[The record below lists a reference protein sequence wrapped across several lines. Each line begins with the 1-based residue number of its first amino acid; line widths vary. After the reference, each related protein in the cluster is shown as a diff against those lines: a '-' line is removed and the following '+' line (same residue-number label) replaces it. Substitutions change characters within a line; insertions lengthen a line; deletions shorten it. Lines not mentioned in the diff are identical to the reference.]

1 MKQSGGKTF
10 SRHTKDSISGLFEN
24 YVNSVT
30 EPLTTGYII
39 DIIGFTINGG
49 AGIKTLS
56 LIYRRD
62 TGETN
67 RKHGREAAD
76 LAKIIALANQK
87 GGVGKTTSAVNIAAA
102 IGVKEKRV
110 LLIDSDPQG
119 NTSSGVGINKKNM
132 RLSTYDVL
140 INRAGAES
148 VIVETGYKNLWIM
161 PANISLAG
169 AEFEL
174 VSSEARETRLRNAL
188 VPIKNRFD
196 YIFIDCP
203 PSLGILTVN
212 ALTAADGV
220 IVPMQCEYY
229 ALEGLS
235 QLLITIKQVKKL
247 YNPALDITGIL
258 ITMYNGRL
266 NLSLQVMDEL
276 KKYYAGK
283 LFATTILRNVRLSEA
298 PGFGMP
304 IQYFDRHSKGTE
316 AYNSVADEIMER
328 I

>member
-1 MKQSGGKTF
+1 M
-10 SRHTKDSISGLFEN
+10 
-24 YVNSVT
+24 
-30 EPLTTGYII
+30 
-39 DIIGFTINGG
+39 
-49 AGIKTLS
+49 
-56 LIYRRD
+56 
-62 TGETN
+62 
-67 RKHGREAAD
+67 
-76 LAKIIALANQK
+76 AKVIAFANQK

-102 IGVKEKRV
+102 LGVKGKRV
-110 LLIDSDPQG
+110 LLIDTDPQG

-148 VIVETGYKNLWIM
+148 VIIETGYKNLWIL

-174 VSSEARETRLRNAL
+174 VSAEGRESRL
-188 VPIKNRFD
+188 KNSLAPVRERFD

-235 QLLITIKQVKKL
+235 QLMITIKQVKKY
-247 YNPALDITGIL
+247 YNPNLDITGIL

-276 KKYYAGK
+276 KKYYNGK
-283 LFATTILRNVRLSEA
+283 LFSTTILRNVRLSEA

-304 IQYFDRHSKGTE
+304 IQYFDNRSKGSE
-316 AYNSVADEIMER
+316 AYNSVAEEIIER